1 MLTLS
6 LALAGLDR
14 ILSINLIFFFF
25 TTFPLFCLL
34 ERVLL
39 CPLIVSPFSALG
51 GKDLSL
57 SDWFSPGFEIHN
69 HDLSEGGKNRQHM
82 SEVFLGIVGSGM

>member
-14 ILSINLIFFFF
+14 ILSINLIFFFSQPF
-25 TTFPLFCLL
+25 L
-34 ERVLL
+34 
-39 CPLIVSPFSALG
+39 FSACLRG
-51 GKDLSL
+51 FCFALSL
-57 SDWFSPGFEIHN
+57 SAPSLHLEERICPCLTGFLPAFEIHN
-69 HDLSEGGKNRQHM
+69 HDLSEGGKDRQHM